1 MRKRSPDLDV
11 PGLYRK
17 HLAQTRFL
25 YAAINGLGETGA
37 ARDDQLI
44 LPFVSHQQSKIRRAA
59 IKALAKLNFTP
70 HIEVLFKALSDEAPP
85 VSRQA
90 LTSLVSQRAKV
101 SGERLWKLFNSSD
114 LFHVRRSALI
124 MIARLSKWDSLY
136 YLLKALHN
144 SEQRVVDLSHFWI
157 QDWLDRFN
165 RSFVSPTREQVDRIV
180 NAIDDSRNV
189 IPEDSR
195 QALLFALKSFS

>member
-1 MRKRSPDLDV
+1 M
-11 PGLYRK
+11 
-17 HLAQTRFL
+17 

-70 HIEVLFKALSDEAPP
+70 HIEVLFKALSDEAPQ

-90 LTSLVSQRAKV
+90 LTSLVNQRSKV

-124 MIARLSKWDSLY
+124 MIAKLSKWDSLY